1 MALTTLGL
9 TEDLLS
15 ALFRA
20 DDLRILLS
28 RHDWAVPVLTSVPGA
43 VSDPAK
49 VVHQVAEALLKS
61 GLVPDPLVPTLH
73 AELPYQKEKIDA
85 FLCAFLVRETADQL
99 ARLGPHRLYD
109 WTLDA
114 APGPIARRLQG
125 KTKDA
130 ATIAEQ
136 LPALLQRERGATL
149 RSLASLWP
157 PHTVEAARLDQ
168 LIRQWAMVAEP
179 ALPTPP
185 PPPDDEEEEDEDD
198 DTQALPNDLHHF
210 IITLDR
216 AVVWGKL
223 IERCAEP
230 SHQLLV
236 VRGEPTQGL
245 HLFRARVLRYL
256 SNPKRVHRVH
266 SFGPGND
273 HQPATTAAA
282 WEALLRTCL
291 GLAHLPTKKAIREAT
306 RHQPALCMVGL
317 NAPLHLGPDS
327 LRQDDLDAL
336 CEFLQTLPERLP
348 ALDPTTPRPLRLLL
362 TVQVAPG
369 LGRRDPVY
377 QALNKAI
384 NEAKLTAD
392 ERAKEKPGAPLQ
404 VALIGTLETPTFAEV
419 EGPINTR
426 AQERHGR
433 TPTEEELDVIEAAY
447 DRAKDAGLPFVALA
461 EALWFALPAWMRD
474 AP

>member
-1 MALTTLGL
+1 MGDGGGA
-9 TEDLLS
+9 
-15 ALFRA
+15 RA
-20 DDLRILLS
+20 
-28 RHDWAVPVLTSVPGA
+28 
-43 VSDPAK
+43 
-49 VVHQVAEALLKS
+49 
-61 GLVPDPLVPTLH
+61 PDPS
-73 AELPYQKEKIDA
+73 A
-85 FLCAFLVRETADQL
+85 
-99 ARLGPHRLYD
+99 
-109 WTLDA
+109 
-114 APGPIARRLQG
+114 
-125 KTKDA
+125 A
-130 ATIAEQ
+130 ATAAE
-136 LPALLQRERGATL
+136 
-149 RSLASLWP
+149 
-157 PHTVEAARLDQ
+157 
-168 LIRQWAMVAEP
+168 
-179 ALPTPP
+179 
-185 PPPDDEEEEDEDD
+185 DDDDDDDD

-306 RHQPALCMVGL
+306 RHQPVLCMVGL
-317 NAPLHLGPDS
+317 NTPLHLGPDS

-336 CEFLQTLPERLP
+336 CAFLRTLPERLP

-377 QALNKAI
+377 RALDAAIHDAEGAAKA
-384 NEAKLTAD
+384 A
-392 ERAKEKPGAPLQ
+392 GVPLQ
-404 VALIGTLETPTFAEV
+404 TALIGTLETPTFAEV
-419 EGPINTR
+419 EGPIITR

-433 TPTEEELDVIEAAY
+433 KLTPEELDVIEAAY